1 MGDLNMNYDFP
12 RDEWEET
19 IVKALDELN
28 LIDTACR
35 FKLRT
40 PRRTPTRVRWTWSPK
55 GGGQQY
61 YLQPDYCM
69 ARKRD
74 MQHIKGVDF
83 WSPRYLH
90 SDHRTVVATIKMGR
104 GRRLKVSVQA
114 PEISADPT
122 GGTKGRQY
130 HPLRNTSSQMYQAQK
145 EMGPGGGKDG

>member
-1 MGDLNMNYDFP
+1 MNYDFP

-40 PRRTPTRVRWTWSPK
+40 PRRTPTRVRWTWSQK

-104 GRRLKVSVQA
+104 GRRLKEYQCKRQKF
-114 PEISADPT
+114 PPT
-122 GGTKGRQY
+122 LPVGPRDANTTLFETLAAKCIKPKKRWAQGGER
-130 HPLRNTSSQMYQAQK
+130 
-145 EMGPGGGKDG
+145 MGK